1 MVGARCVAERC
12 APAVRP
18 GAAAAGWTLK
28 QGHNY
33 NWTYIAPDGRK
44 FSNRRT
50 ALTVAGPLQVRIRVR
65 VRLGLGRSL
74 P

>member
-1 MVGARCVAERC
+1 MPPAQPAEIDC
-12 APAVRP
+12 KLWP

-50 ALTVAGPLQVRIRVR
+50 ALKVAGPLQVKVR
-65 VRLGLGRSL
+65 VRG